1 MKLQPKVFEM
11 VLFKCAKLSLF
22 RAFMLLLFKSRLVP
36 GSDFRGDFFFGF
48 DIESWDDKERFI
60 ISSISIKIWIQKKFN

>member
-48 DIESWDDKERFI
+48 DIES
-60 ISSISIKIWIQKKFN
+60 